1 MCPHKKSKTSLQLL
15 ETIQKNPAHIDPAVA
30 TQYDFTRDL
39 TTLMANIVK
48 LNKLLRGIEGDFQEN
63 VPEKAVEKVLS
74 PDFAHK
80 YIDANALIANSV
92 LTDGDVDVL
101 MLLGDGMT
109 LKEVSEELGLTETE
123 LDNLMQD
130 IVKKI
135 GPALNL
141 VE

>member
-1 MCPHKKSKTSLQLL
+1 MCPHKKSKPSLQLL
-15 ETIQKNPAHIDPAVA
+15 ETILKNPAYIHPAVA

-48 LNKLLRGIEGDFQEN
+48 INKLLRGSGSGFQEN
-63 VPEKAVEKVLS
+63 ISEQAVKQEMS

-80 YIDANALIANSV
+80 YIDANALIAESV
-92 LTDGDVDVL
+92 LSDGDVDVL

-109 LKEVSEELGLTETE
+109 HREVSEELGLTETE
-123 LDNLMQD
+123 MDNLMQE
-130 IVKKI
+130 IMKKI
-135 GPALNL
+135 GPALNI